1 MATIHCEYTELKDPV
16 TLVGHPKN
24 PNEHNDE
31 QIRLLSK
38 IIDHQ
43 GWRNPIVVSK
53 HSNYIVAGHARLK
66 AALNLKLNE
75 VPVDFQDFENEADE
89 YAHLVAD
96 NKIAELAEAD
106 NELISELIS
115 ELEAQGLS
123 AELAGFNT
131 EGLESLI
138 KDIGIEETDNDVEVK
153 EELSDQLQEK
163 WGVKE
168 GQLWELGD
176 HKIICGDSTSVE
188 IVSKLLGYEKPNLM
202 VTDPPYGVEYKPD
215 WRSQSMPHK
224 NSQTRWKDSEGKSS
238 GSISNDETADWS
250 ESWKLFK
257 GDVAY
262 VYHAGN
268 KAHIVGESLNNSG
281 FEIRSQIIW
290 NKNNFIISRCDYHPK
305 HEPCYYAVR
314 KGRKANWQGDRT
326 QSTVW
331 DIPKPQKSETGH
343 STQKPLECMA
353 RPIRNNSAPG
363 DLVYEPFSGSGTT
376 IIACE
381 NLQRKCR
388 AIELNPGY
396 VAIAIERWHEVTGK
410 EPKLL

>member
-38 IIDHQ
+38 IINHQ

-53 HSNYIVAGHARLK
+53 RSNYIVAGHARLK
-66 AALNLKLNE
+66 AALNLKLDE

-131 EGLESLI
+131 EDLESLI

-176 HKIICGDSTSVE
+176 HKIICGNSTADEV
-188 IVSKLLGYEKPNLM
+188 VDKLLGGEIPNLM
-202 VTDPPYGVEYKPD
+202 VTDPPYGVNYDPN
-215 WRSQSMPHK
+215 WRNEVQQHC
-224 NSQTRWKDSEGKSS
+224 EGRATGKVL
-238 GSISNDETADWS
+238 NDDNADWT
-250 ESWKLFK
+250 EAWKLFE
-257 GDVAY
+257 GDIAY
-262 VYHAGN
+262 VYHADANSG
-268 KAHIVGESLNNSG
+268 IVYFSLVNAG
-281 FEIRSQIIW
+281 FEIRQQIIW
-290 NKNNFIISRCDYHPK
+290 NKSQPSFSQCTYHPK
-305 HEPCYYAVR
+305 HEPCFYAVK
-314 KGRKANWQGDRT
+314 KGKSANWNSDRKQT
-326 QSTVW
+326 TVW
-331 DIPKPQKSETGH
+331 DIDKPSRLETGH

-353 RPIRNNSAPG
+353 RPIRHNSSPG
-363 DLVYEPFSGSGTT
+363 DLVYDPFSGSGTT

>member
-53 HSNYIVAGHARLK
+53 RSNYIVAGHARLK
-66 AALNLKLNE
+66 AAINLKLDE

-131 EGLESLI
+131 EDLESLI
-138 KDIGIEETDNDVEVK
+138 KDIGIEETDDDVEVK

-168 GQLWELGD
+168 GQLWEIGD
-176 HKIICGDSTSVE
+176 HKIICGNSTADEV
-188 IVSKLLGYEKPNLM
+188 VDKLLGGEIPNLM
-202 VTDPPYGVEYKPD
+202 VTDPPYGVNYDPN
-215 WRSQSMPHK
+215 WRNEVQQHC
-224 NSQTRWKDSEGKSS
+224 EGRATGKVL
-238 GSISNDETADWS
+238 NDDNADWT
-250 ESWKLFK
+250 EAWKLFE
-257 GDVAY
+257 GDIAY
-262 VYHAGN
+262 VYHADANSG
-268 KAHIVGESLNNSG
+268 IVYFSLVNAG
-281 FEIRSQIIW
+281 FEIRQQIIW
-290 NKNNFIISRCDYHPK
+290 NKSQPSFSQCTYHPK
-305 HEPCYYAVR
+305 HEPCFYAVK
-314 KGRKANWQGDRT
+314 KGKSANWNSDRKQT
-326 QSTVW
+326 TVW
-331 DIPKPQKSETGH
+331 DIDKPSRLETGH

-353 RPIRNNSAPG
+353 RPIRHNSSPG
-363 DLVYEPFSGSGTT
+363 DLVYDPFSGSGTT

>member
-24 PNEHNDE
+24 PNEHNEE

-53 HSNYIVAGHARLK
+53 RSNYIVAGHARLK
-66 AALNLKLNE
+66 AAINLKLDE

-131 EGLESLI
+131 EDLESLI
-138 KDIGIEETDNDVEVK
+138 KDIGIEETDDDAEVK

-176 HKIICGDSTSVE
+176 HKIICGDSTADEV
-188 IVSKLLGYEKPNLM
+188 VDKLLGGEIPNLM
-202 VTDPPYGVEYKPD
+202 VTDPPYGVNYDPN
-215 WRSQSMPHK
+215 WRNELHVPTSG
-224 NSQTRWKDSEGKSS
+224 RAIGKVL
-238 GSISNDETADWS
+238 NDDNADWT
-250 ESWKLFK
+250 EAYKLFE
-257 GDVAY
+257 GDIAY
-262 VYHAGN
+262 VYHAGAN
-268 KAHIVGESLNNSG
+268 SGIFYDSLIKAG

-290 NKNNFIISRCDYHPK
+290 NKSQMAFSQCNYHPK

-314 KGRKANWQGDRT
+314 KGRKANWQADRKQT
-326 QSTVW
+326 TVW
-331 DIPKPQKSETGH
+331 DIDKPQRLETGH

-353 RPIRNNSAPG
+353 RPIRHNSSPG
-363 DLVYEPFSGSGTT
+363 DLVYDPFSGSGTT

-396 VAIAIERWHEVTGK
+396 VAIAIERWHEVTSK

>member
-53 HSNYIVAGHARLK
+53 RSNYIVAGHARLK
-66 AALNLKLNE
+66 AAINLKLNE

-131 EGLESLI
+131 EDLESLI
-138 KDIGIEETDNDVEVK
+138 KDIGIEETDNDVEIK

-176 HKIICGDSTSVE
+176 HKIICGDSTSDEVVDELTRGE
-188 IVSKLLGYEKPNLM
+188 IPNLM
-202 VTDPPYGVEYKPD
+202 VTDPPYGINYDANWRNERLFSDGKITRGRATGKVE
-215 WRSQSMPHK
+215 
-224 NSQTRWKDSEGKSS
+224 
-238 GSISNDETADWS
+238 NDDTADWL
-250 ESWKLFK
+250 EAWKLFE

-262 VYHAGN
+262 VYHAGT
-268 KAHIVGESLNNSG
+268 KGHIVYQSLIDAG
-281 FEIRSQIIW
+281 FDIRSQIIW
-290 NKNNFIISRCDYHPK
+290 NKSNFAIGRSDYHPK
-305 HEPCYYAVR
+305 HEPCWYAVK
-314 KGRKANWQGDRT
+314 KGRKSNWQGDRK

-331 DIPKPQKSETGH
+331 DIAKPHKSDTGH
-343 STQKPLECMA
+343 STQKPVECMA
-353 RPIRNNSAPG
+353 RPIRNNSSPG

-381 NLQRKCR
+381 NLKRACR

-396 VAIAIERWHEVTGK
+396 VAIAINRWHEVTGK